1 MVNVY
6 AEKVVQRNSLFEGD
20 PFFEEFF
27 GQQMPNRTQKQ
38 SSLGSGVIIDES
50 GLVIT
55 NNHVINGADDIR
67 IALFPT
73 GANLPPK
80 LVMKDER
87 TDLAGAPDRGRGVL
101 RGATLGNSDM
111 VEVGD
116 LVLAIGNPF
125 GVGQTVTSGI
135 VSGLAR
141 SRIGQGDFGFFIIR
155 PMPRSI
161 PAIPVARSST

>member
-55 NNHVINGADDIR
+55 NNHVINGATTS
-67 IALFPT
+67 ALRFSD
-73 GANLPPK
+73 GREFAAK
-80 LVMKDER
+80 LLMKDG
-87 TDLAGAPDRGRGVL
+87 TDRSGGAPDRGRGVL
-101 RGATLGNSDM
+101 RGATLG
-111 VEVGD
+111 
-116 LVLAIGNPF
+116 
-125 GVGQTVTSGI
+125 
-135 VSGLAR
+135 
-141 SRIGQGDFGFFIIR
+141 
-155 PMPRSI
+155 I
-161 PAIPVARSST
+161 PTCRGG